1 MKRRFDRSENTLKDW
16 IACASTRNVQSLLQC
31 AALPHDSRR
40 GVLNTLA
47 LFQSLRSV
55 AGRVSDSSNSTT
67 YQDQTHE
74 NATCDDNH
82 GYPPSCRPTDGSVS
96 IDTRFVFDSRMD
108 SDFVGSCLSCSVI
121 AARARDAREM
131 YSVYNVSFGAE
142 FGPAESS
149 TNRTIS
155 PNAFDP
161 GVFVIRS
168 TGLIVPRI
176 FSALSS

>member
-40 GVLNTLA
+40 DVLNTLA

-74 NATCDDNH
+74 NATSDDNR
-82 GYPPSCRPTDGSVS
+82 GYPSSCRPIDGSV
-96 IDTRFVFDSRMD
+96 VFDSRMD
-108 SDFVGSCLSCSVI
+108 SDFAGSCLSCSVI

-131 YSVYNVSFGAE
+131 YSVYNVSF
-142 FGPAESS
+142 
-149 TNRTIS
+149 
-155 PNAFDP
+155 
-161 GVFVIRS
+161 
-168 TGLIVPRI
+168 
-176 FSALSS
+176 